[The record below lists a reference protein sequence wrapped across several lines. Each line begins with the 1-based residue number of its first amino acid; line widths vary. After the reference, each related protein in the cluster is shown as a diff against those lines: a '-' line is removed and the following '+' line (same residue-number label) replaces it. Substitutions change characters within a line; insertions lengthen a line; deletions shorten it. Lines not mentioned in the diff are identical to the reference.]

1 MQATHFDRQEDRQR
15 IEELDIVKALGII
28 CMVAGHSDAPFT
40 HFIYLFHMAVF
51 FMAAGFFFKDE
62 TSNDFRCDVN
72 DKQKYSS
79 KKISSLSLLSVL
91 SRASSCAHV
100 FCLPKSKNEQIPAK
114 SVHCIKF
121 MQMCQKK
128 HAFACFFCAPAGLSS
143 ATASEAL
150 AAFLHFPGCSEPRSG
165 EDSREQNAQCAPMI
179 SPISAGIWGTSRA
192 IRSVPASK
200 ISDFT

>member
-100 FCLPKSKNEQIPAK
+100 FCLPKSKSEQIPYK

-121 MQMCQKK
+121 MQMCQK
-128 HAFACFFCAPAGLSS
+128 S
-143 ATASEAL
+143 TRMR
-150 AAFLHFPGCSEPRSG
+150 AFLCSGGAFIGHCKRSPRRFSSFPRL
-165 EDSREQNAQCAPMI
+165 
-179 SPISAGIWGTSRA
+179 
-192 IRSVPASK
+192 
-200 ISDFT
+200 F

>member
-100 FCLPKSKNEQIPAK
+100 FCLPHKSKSEQIPYK

-121 MQMCQKK
+121 MQMCQTENPVEIRQD
-128 HAFACFFCAPAGLSS
+128 FLFVLFFFHYSLFIIHLTAGF
-143 ATASEAL
+143 SE
-150 AAFLHFPGCSEPRSG
+150 
-165 EDSREQNAQCAPMI
+165 
-179 SPISAGIWGTSRA
+179 
-192 IRSVPASK
+192 
-200 ISDFT
+200 

>member
-40 HFIYLFHMAVF
+40 HFIYLFHMAIF

-100 FCLPKSKNEQIPAK
+100 FCLPKSKSEQIPYK

-121 MQMCQKK
+121 M
-128 HAFACFFCAPAGLSS
+128 
-143 ATASEAL
+143 
-150 AAFLHFPGCSEPRSG
+150 RSG
-165 EDSREQNAQCAPMI
+165 GAFIGQFKR
-179 SPISAGIWGTSRA
+179 SPRRFSSFPRL
-192 IRSVPASK
+192 
-200 ISDFT
+200 F

>member
-100 FCLPKSKNEQIPAK
+100 FCLPKS
-114 SVHCIKF
+114 
-121 MQMCQKK
+121 
-128 HAFACFFCAPAGLSS
+128 
-143 ATASEAL
+143 
-150 AAFLHFPGCSEPRSG
+150 
-165 EDSREQNAQCAPMI
+165 
-179 SPISAGIWGTSRA
+179 
-192 IRSVPASK
+192 
-200 ISDFT
+200 

>member
-100 FCLPKSKNEQIPAK
+100 FCLPKSKSEQIPYK
-114 SVHCIKF
+114 SVVSSLCRCAIKSTRMRAF
-121 MQMCQKK
+121 FVPRRGFHRPMQAKPSPLFLISQVVLN
-128 HAFACFFCAPAGLSS
+128 HAAVKTPVNRTLSAP
-143 ATASEAL
+143 
-150 AAFLHFPGCSEPRSG
+150 P
-165 EDSREQNAQCAPMI
+165 
-179 SPISAGIWGTSRA
+179 
-192 IRSVPASK
+192 
-200 ISDFT
+200 

>member
-121 MQMCQKK
+121 MQMCQKNRLNGG
-128 HAFACFFCAPAGLSS
+128 FFGAPA
-143 ATASEAL
+143 
-150 AAFLHFPGCSEPRSG
+150 
-165 EDSREQNAQCAPMI
+165 EDSNQNRKPRRGFHRPVQTLADERRRHSSTP
-179 SPISAGIWGTSRA
+179 
-192 IRSVPASK
+192 
-200 ISDFT
+200 

>member
-1 MQATHFDRQEDRQR
+1 
-15 IEELDIVKALGII
+15 
-28 CMVAGHSDAPFT
+28 MVAGHSDAPFT
-40 HFIYLFHMAVF
+40 HFIYLFHMAIF

-100 FCLPKSKNEQIPAK
+100 FCLPKSKSEQIPYK

-121 MQMCQKK
+121 M
-128 HAFACFFCAPAGLSS
+128 
-143 ATASEAL
+143 
-150 AAFLHFPGCSEPRSG
+150 RSG
-165 EDSREQNAQCAPMI
+165 GAFIGQCKRIPRRF
-179 SPISAGIWGTSRA
+179 SSFPRL
-192 IRSVPASK
+192 
-200 ISDFT
+200 F

>member
-100 FCLPKSKNEQIPAK
+100 FCLPKSKSEQIPYK

-121 MQMCQKK
+121 MQMCQKNRLNGG
-128 HAFACFFCAPAGLSS
+128 FFWCSSGGFESKLKAPVGLSWPS
-143 ATASEAL
+143 ANTGPDL
-150 AAFLHFPGCSEPRSG
+150 YQRPR
-165 EDSREQNAQCAPMI
+165 R
-179 SPISAGIWGTSRA
+179 
-192 IRSVPASK
+192 
-200 ISDFT
+200 

>member
-100 FCLPKSKNEQIPAK
+100 FCLPKSKSEQIPYK
-114 SVHCIKF
+114 SVVSSLCR
-121 MQMCQKK
+121 
-128 HAFACFFCAPAGLSS
+128 CATKSKRYRCHWENPSGIN
-143 ATASEAL
+143 
-150 AAFLHFPGCSEPRSG
+150 HFR
-165 EDSREQNAQCAPMI
+165 
-179 SPISAGIWGTSRA
+179 
-192 IRSVPASK
+192 V
-200 ISDFT
+200 F